1 MRTEAIG
8 RTPEVRGSPAPTRAG
23 LAEPDSRATSPP
35 RIANYSKRQSPASR
49 SSSPREA
56 ETTARGRTDVTV
68 NVSQS
73 FPTDHPAWQGQC
85 CAGAPALRWEGRRAG
100 TNELRALSASSRS
113 ALATETCENQHA
125 LTSRCASR
133 ALCQAPGVPS
143 RQAVPTRKPPPRA
156 LRASLGPV
164 WGRYAAWREARGQAG
179 PAAWRKGP
187 ARGQRVAQGRTL

>member
-1 MRTEAIG
+1 MTDLNSRPMSVTVCLQVQG
-8 RTPEVRGSPAPTRAG
+8 RRLP
-23 LAEPDSRATSPP
+23 
-35 RIANYSKRQSPASR
+35 
-49 SSSPREA
+49 
-56 ETTARGRTDVTV
+56 GRLRPQPVAAQMSAV

-156 LRASLGPV
+156 LRACLGPV